1 MSDIDVI
8 VGRIGRAHG
17 IRGDLLVEPLTDEP
31 DRRFAPGQKLT
42 EDGGPRSWTVRDSR
56 WHSGKLVVSL
66 VEVAD
71 RTAAEALRGVR
82 VAARVPAEQ
91 TPEDAEEYYDRH
103 LIGLTVLSAGTPRG
117 TVAGVLHQAQ
127 DLLEIRM
134 SDGATRLVPFVA
146 ALVPEVDLAAGT
158 VTVADL
164 PGLLAD
170 EPDEP
175 GDGDAPA

>member
-1 MSDIDVI
+1 MSEIEVI
-8 VGRIGRAHG
+8 VGRIGKAHG

-31 DRRFAPGQKLT
+31 DRRFAAGQQLS
-42 EDGGPRSWTVRDSR
+42 EDGGTRTWTVRSAR

-66 VEVAD
+66 AEVAD

-82 VAARVPAEQ
+82 VVARVSETE
-91 TPEDAEEYYDRH
+91 TPEDAEEFYDRH

-117 TVAGVLHQAQ
+117 AVAGVLHQAQ
-127 DLLEIRM
+127 DLLEIKM
-134 SDGATRLVPFVA
+134 SDGEIRLVPFVE

-158 VTVADL
+158 LTVADL
-164 PGLLAD
+164 PGLLTD

-175 GDGDAPA
+175 SDGDAPA